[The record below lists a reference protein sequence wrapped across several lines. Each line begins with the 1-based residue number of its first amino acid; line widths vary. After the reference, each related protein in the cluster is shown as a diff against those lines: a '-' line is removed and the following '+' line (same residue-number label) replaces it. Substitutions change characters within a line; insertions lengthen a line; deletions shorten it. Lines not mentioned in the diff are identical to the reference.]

1 MKKYLFIIFSF
12 LLIGCGKNGTKD
24 ILKND
29 IKKIENLETYNVQ
42 GELNMYNGENKYTY
56 DVDVKYKKDDLYRVS
71 LINKVNNHEQIILRS
86 EDGVYVLTPSLNKSF
101 KFQSDWPYNNSQIYI
116 LERLLND
123 ISKDEERVYEKKD
136 GMHVFTTKVNYST
149 NTELTK
155 QKIYFDENYAIK
167 KVEIYNSSDE
177 IKMEFVVNKYE
188 ENGKVDESIFKL
200 ENNIDSSQDTK
211 DISSKVD
218 DVIYPMYLPQ
228 NTYLSSQDR
237 ISKESGE
244 RVILSFDGEK
254 PFTLIEETITV
265 SKDIDVNV
273 TYGEP
278 DLIIDTVGS
287 VDDSSISW
295 VSGNIEYSLLSDS
308 LDRDEL
314 LNVAKSVSSSSITK

>member
-24 ILKND
+24 ILKNVT
-29 IKKIENLETYNVQ
+29 KKIENLETYNVQ

>member
-12 LLIGCGKNGTKD
+12 LLIVCSKKGTKD
-24 ILKND
+24 ILKNVT
-29 IKKIENLETYNVQ
+29 KKIENLETYNVQ

-123 ISKDEERVYEKKD
+123 ISKDEEREYEKKD

>member
-24 ILKND
+24 ILKNVT
-29 IKKIENLETYNVQ
+29 KKIENLETYNVQ

-123 ISKDEERVYEKKD
+123 ISKDEEREYEKKD

>member
-1 MKKYLFIIFSF
+1 
-12 LLIGCGKNGTKD
+12 
-24 ILKND
+24 
-29 IKKIENLETYNVQ
+29 
-42 GELNMYNGENKYTY
+42 MYNGENKYTY

-123 ISKDEERVYEKKD
+123 ISKDEEREYEKKD

>member
-12 LLIGCGKNGTKD
+12 LLIGCKNGNKD
-24 ILKND
+24 ILKNVT
-29 IKKIENLETYNVQ
+29 KKIENLETYNVQ

-123 ISKDEERVYEKKD
+123 ISKDEEREYEKKD